1 MNIKPNIFS
10 ALLLVLGTSH
20 AQAETQRLINIRDM
34 YPSASPD
41 GQQLVFQS
49 NRTGSNQLFI
59 MNMDGSDIRQLADFP
74 MGAETPVFSPDG
86 QRIVF
91 AIYVGEDNNDVF
103 TINTDGS
110 DLKQLTE
117 SPGYDGHPHWSTDG
131 KRIVFNSDRTSPDP
145 DASWSDRW
153 HEIFSMKADGSDVRR
168 HTNCKSVCTYGSFS
182 PDGKTVLYRKVINT
196 AGLNWELGSI
206 EKNSEIF
213 IANIDGNNEINISN
227 NAAFDGWPIWSP
239 DGKQIAFASN
249 RTGPARTGQ
258 IWLMKPD
265 GSDLQ
270 QLSHGPWSHAQPAW
284 AFDGQSIYAYQLK
297 ETEEYEFGSVVR
309 IMAKN

>member
-41 GQQLVFQS
+41 GRQLVFQS

-59 MNMDGSDIRQLADFP
+59 MSMDGSDIRQLADFP
-74 MGAETPVFSPDG
+74 LGAETPVFSPDG
-86 QRIVF
+86 QRIAF
-91 AIYVGEDNNDVF
+91 AVYVGEDNNDVF

-117 SPGYDGHPHWSTDG
+117 SLGYDGHPHWSADG

-153 HEIFSMKADGSDVRR
+153 HEIFSMKADGSDVRQ
-168 HTNCKSVCTYGSFS
+168 HTNCKSV
-182 PDGKTVLYRKVINT
+182 PDY
-196 AGLNWELGSI
+196 
-206 EKNSEIF
+206 
-213 IANIDGNNEINISN
+213 
-227 NAAFDGWPIWSP
+227 P
-239 DGKQIAFASN
+239 
-249 RTGPARTGQ
+249 
-258 IWLMKPD
+258 
-265 GSDLQ
+265 
-270 QLSHGPWSHAQPAW
+270 
-284 AFDGQSIYAYQLK
+284 
-297 ETEEYEFGSVVR
+297 
-309 IMAKN
+309 